1 MFTWKNNYLWD
12 FSDEGRSDPDK
23 GPAITGSK
31 MFRGGQY
38 KNVVRET
45 VQNGSDAKDP
55 SLPADTPVKMCFEYI
70 MIERQD
76 VPGIER
82 LSAVIDKCY
91 SYMKSKP
98 NVKMDDIEILEAA
111 NKKYLKNGESIPALK
126 ISDYNTKGLTRIDY
140 LSLMK
145 SEGLTFKTD
154 EDTSGSFGFGKFAPY
169 LLSPVNTLLYSS
181 CTGPGQYLFQGRTFL
196 STFEDEG
203 KRKRG
208 TSLFGQISPDGKDLL
223 PISNP
228 EDVPEVYLSCTK
240 ITFIP

>member
-140 LSLMK
+140 LC
-145 SEGLTFKTD
+145 LT
-154 EDTSGSFGFGKFAPY
+154 SIRHNAY
-169 LLSPVNTLLYSS
+169 LYFWDVRLHSAH
-181 CTGPGQYLFQGRTFL
+181 
-196 STFEDEG
+196 
-203 KRKRG
+203 
-208 TSLFGQISPDGKDLL
+208 TSLQDRLREMRRVH
-223 PISNP
+223 NP
-228 EDVPEVYLSCTK
+228 CGYCQTSYRPPK
-240 ITFIP
+240 RPN